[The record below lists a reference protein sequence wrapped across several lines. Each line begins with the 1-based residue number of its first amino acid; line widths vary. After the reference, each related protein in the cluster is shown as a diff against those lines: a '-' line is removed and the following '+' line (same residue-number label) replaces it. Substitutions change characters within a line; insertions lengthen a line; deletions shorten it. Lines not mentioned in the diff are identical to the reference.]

1 MKKHTIILLL
11 LLLLLGTSFYL
22 AHVDLGAW
30 NTSVGLLIAI
40 IKMGLV
46 VFYFM
51 RLKDSTKVH
60 WIAASVGIFW
70 LAILMTLTLSDYLS
84 RQWLALRN

>member
-11 LLLLLGTSFYL
+11 LLLLLGTSFY
-22 AHVDLGAW
+22 LGAW